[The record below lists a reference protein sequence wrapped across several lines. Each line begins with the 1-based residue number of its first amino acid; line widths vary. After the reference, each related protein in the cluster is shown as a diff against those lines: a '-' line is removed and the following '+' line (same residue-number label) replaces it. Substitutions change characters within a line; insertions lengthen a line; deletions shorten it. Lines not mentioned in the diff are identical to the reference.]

1 MDKLEEAEAEYFAAL
16 VDWGA
21 AVKKYLE
28 RFSVE
33 VEQK

>member
-1 MDKLEEAEAEYFAAL
+1 MTELEEAEAEYFAAL

-28 RFSVE
+28 TLICE
-33 VEQK
+33 VKK